1 MDVYKRGGATVRV
14 YAALDTAAGIV
25 NGALTVAR
33 RTAANSIRRT
43 GGNLTQW
50 NILRDLDHVA
60 SAAAAVDSSAAADA
74 ADAARAAYIAAARR
88 VGRRWIA
95 GAARRAR
102 RVANMRGV
110 ACGQAAARRAAALDA
125 LIDDMRAAR
134 DAVGVVRLPDT
145 AAARATAINAAIAR
159 AGNDAQDYF
168 SAACAALAENAGGP
182 VDVAYHAAYL
192 AVNAHIRALR
202 TASAREVSTEY
213 IVDGGGDVV
222 EFGAAIAAIINGG
235 DKWTPVASVRLT
247 RQAAAYYGRALRGAL
262 ATCTPAQQQ
271 IARLLAAGY
280 SQAQI
285 AARTGRQPA
294 TVCRNVAII
303 REKLAAYIDE
313 KRAALMGLRI
323 DAPAVQAAA
332 NSAATEGRTAAGKAK
347 HDADAAARMR
357 AYRARKAAA
366 RAVARAALEAA
377 AADAADAAARE
388 AAAQARAA
396 ADAAAQARRAAAARA
411 ALEPYTEAADAARA
425 D

>member
-1 MDVYKRGGATVRV
+1 M
-14 YAALDTAAGIV
+14 
-25 NGALTVAR
+25 
-33 RTAANSIRRT
+33 
-43 GGNLTQW
+43 
-50 NILRDLDHVA
+50 
-60 SAAAAVDSSAAADA
+60 
-74 ADAARAAYIAAARR
+74 
-88 VGRRWIA
+88 
-95 GAARRAR
+95 
-102 RVANMRGV
+102 
-110 ACGQAAARRAAALDA
+110 
-125 LIDDMRAAR
+125 
-134 DAVGVVRLPDT
+134 
-145 AAARATAINAAIAR
+145 
-159 AGNDAQDYF
+159 
-168 SAACAALAENAGGP
+168 
-182 VDVAYHAAYL
+182 AYHAAYL

-271 IARLLAAGY
+271 RSARLSGY

-396 ADAAAQARRAAAARA
+396 ADAAAQARRGGGGAGGA
-411 ALEPYTEAADAARA
+411 
-425 D
+425 